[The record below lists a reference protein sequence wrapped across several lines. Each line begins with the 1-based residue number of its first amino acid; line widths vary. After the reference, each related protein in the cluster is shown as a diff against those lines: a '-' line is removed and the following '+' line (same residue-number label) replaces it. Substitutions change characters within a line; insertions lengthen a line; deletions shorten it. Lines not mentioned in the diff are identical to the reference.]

1 MPKTELSFRQ
11 IVTAVEGLPERQRLQ
26 LIKLALQEIVW
37 VLGRTKGVPPGVPSF
52 VRRGWGGRKLA
63 GLHAPR
69 LTREAPQPLDASTPP
84 CLPLQRGGNG
94 MVPTQKP
101 EEPG

>member
-69 LTREAPQPLDASTPP
+69 LPREASASGCLYPTLPPLTKGRKRHGAHT
-84 CLPLQRGGNG
+84 
-94 MVPTQKP
+94 KA
-101 EEPG
+101 